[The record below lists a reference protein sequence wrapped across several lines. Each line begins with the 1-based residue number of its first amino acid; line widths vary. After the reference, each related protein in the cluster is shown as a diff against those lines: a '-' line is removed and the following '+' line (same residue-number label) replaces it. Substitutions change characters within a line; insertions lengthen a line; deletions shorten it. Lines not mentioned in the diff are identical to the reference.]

1 MLAIITNQSMKIA
14 VQALL
19 WVLIVFFSFK
29 IYNSINGPINF
40 NKTKNVRYAQ
50 VIDRLKDIRKAQIAH
65 KDVKGVFA
73 NNFDSLVAFIDTG
86 IFTLTQKRDSSY
98 MEYDKT
104 YRIDMLRE
112 VVVIDTLGTV
122 PVKDSLFGTS
132 EEYKKMAFIPIEGVE
147 DSMFSIKAQI
157 IDKNGY
163 KVPVFEVKVAKN
175 IVLFDQDQDL
185 LKQENETVSVDGV
198 NGPAI
203 VLGSLTDVS
212 TNGNWPT
219 IFDAA
224 KQ

>member
-1 MLAIITNQSMKIA
+1 MKIA